1 MKFTSFPT
9 RIDASG
15 QASVNPP
22 HYFAF
27 PPPRPLQ
34 ATASTPSMSYPAYTA
49 TTGPAAQ
56 EAAASS
62 RPPSLSQAPTSSTT
76 AAPPALTKPP
86 TDIHPT
92 AHLDPS
98 AYVLGTH
105 PISLSP
111 FVLIHPR
118 ARLVSTHGPL
128 IIDSGAVISERCVIG
143 GPAPEPSSLSAD
155 TPDPDSDPLKTT
167 VGCTVLLHPNS
178 TIHAG
183 ATLKESCIV
192 EPHATVL
199 ANITVGAHAKV
210 CAGVTVDRD
219 VGDWEVVYG
228 DGQSR
233 RKRAPLQSYEDVR
246 LRALEKDRDGTM
258 ALLKAA
264 AAKAL
269 LVKRK
274 G

>member
-1 MKFTSFPT
+1 
-9 RIDASG
+9 
-15 QASVNPP
+15 
-22 HYFAF
+22 
-27 PPPRPLQ
+27 
-34 ATASTPSMSYPAYTA
+34 MSYPAYTA
-49 TTGPAAQ
+49 DVASAVTTSAAR
-56 EAAASS
+56 EAAASF
-62 RPPSLSQAPTSSTT
+62 RPPNPSQAPTSSAT
-76 AAPPALTKPP
+76 APPPLTKPP

-98 AYVLGTH
+98 AYVLGIH
-105 PISLSP
+105 PISISP
-111 FVLIHPR
+111 SVLIHPR

-128 IIDSGAVISERCVIG
+128 IIDSGTIISERCVIG
-143 GPAPEPSSLSAD
+143 GPAPDPSSLSTD
-155 TPDPDSDPLKTT
+155 TPDPDSDPLKTIIGFT
-167 VGCTVLLHPNS
+167 ALLHPNS
-178 TIHAG
+178 IIHAG

-192 EPHATVL
+192 EPYATVL

-219 VGDWEVVYG
+219 VDDWEVVYG

-233 RKRAPLQSYEDVR
+233 RKRAPIQSYEDVR

-258 ALLKAA
+258 ALLKATV
-264 AAKAL
+264 AKAL

>member
-1 MKFTSFPT
+1 
-9 RIDASG
+9 
-15 QASVNPP
+15 
-22 HYFAF
+22 
-27 PPPRPLQ
+27 
-34 ATASTPSMSYPAYTA
+34 
-49 TTGPAAQ
+49 
-56 EAAASS
+56 
-62 RPPSLSQAPTSSTT
+62 
-76 AAPPALTKPP
+76 
-86 TDIHPT
+86 
-92 AHLDPS
+92 
-98 AYVLGTH
+98 
-105 PISLSP
+105 
-111 FVLIHPR
+111 
-118 ARLVSTHGPL
+118 L
-128 IIDSGAVISERCVIG
+128 IIDSGTVISERCVIG
-143 GPAPEPSSLSAD
+143 GPASDPSCLSTD

-167 VGCTVLLHPNS
+167 IGSTVLLHPNS

-183 ATLKESCIV
+183 ATLRESCIV
-192 EPHATVL
+192 EAHATVL

-219 VGDWEVVYG
+219 VGNWEVVYG

-233 RKRAPLQSYEDVR
+233 RKRAPIQSYEDVR

>member
-1 MKFTSFPT
+1 
-9 RIDASG
+9 
-15 QASVNPP
+15 
-22 HYFAF
+22 
-27 PPPRPLQ
+27 
-34 ATASTPSMSYPAYTA
+34 
-49 TTGPAAQ
+49 
-56 EAAASS
+56 
-62 RPPSLSQAPTSSTT
+62 
-76 AAPPALTKPP
+76 
-86 TDIHPT
+86 
-92 AHLDPS
+92 
-98 AYVLGTH
+98 
-105 PISLSP
+105 
-111 FVLIHPR
+111 
-118 ARLVSTHGPL
+118 
-128 IIDSGAVISERCVIG
+128 VIG
-143 GPAPEPSSLSAD
+143 GPAPDPSSLSTD

-167 VGCTVLLHPNS
+167 IGSTALLHPNS
-178 TIHAG
+178 TIYAG

-233 RKRAPLQSYEDVR
+233 RKRTPIQSYEDVR

-258 ALLKAA
+258 ALLKAT

>member
-1 MKFTSFPT
+1 M
-9 RIDASG
+9 
-15 QASVNPP
+15 
-22 HYFAF
+22 
-27 PPPRPLQ
+27 
-34 ATASTPSMSYPAYTA
+34 PSMSYPGYTTAWTPDAASAA
-49 TTGPAAQ
+49 TGSAAR

-62 RPPSLSQAPTSSTT
+62 RPPNLSQAPTSSSTTT
-76 AAPPALTKPP
+76 ATPPLTKPP

-111 FVLIHPR
+111 SVLIHPR

-128 IIDSGAVISERCVIG
+128 IIDSGTVISERCVIG
-143 GPAPEPSSLSAD
+143 GPAPDPSSPSANM
-155 TPDPDSDPLKTT
+155 PDPDSDPLKTT
-167 VGCTVLLHPNS
+167 IGSTVLLHPNS

-228 DGQSR
+228 DGQNR
-233 RKRAPLQSYEDVR
+233 RKRAPIQSYEDVR